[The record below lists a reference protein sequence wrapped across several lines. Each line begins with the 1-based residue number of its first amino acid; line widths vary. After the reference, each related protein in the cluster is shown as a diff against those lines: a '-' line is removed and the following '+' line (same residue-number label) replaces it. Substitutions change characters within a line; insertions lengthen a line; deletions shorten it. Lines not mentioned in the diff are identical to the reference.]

1 MNMTLNIIL
10 CAVLVLITVGVYL
23 YRRWLENHCDSY
35 IHLHNDS
42 HDSAIISH
50 QSVLCRRLELVDK
63 AKYALVVAVI
73 LYILA
78 IIGMALYSAWNTSP
92 T

>member
-1 MNMTLNIIL
+1 MNLTINIIL
-10 CAVLVLITVGVYL
+10 CGVLLLITVGVYL
-23 YRRWLENHCDSY
+23 YRRWLENHCDAY

-42 HDSAIISH
+42 HDTAIISH
-50 QSVLCRRLELVDK
+50 QSVLCKRLELVDK
-63 AKYALVVAVI
+63 CKYALLVATI

-78 IIGMALYSAWNTSP
+78 IIGMALYTAWNTSA